1 MTRPLT
7 RLPPARALWLAALF
21 AALTG
26 LFGMHGLDTHGT
38 DQMEAGTSLR
48 GHPLTHLPADTIR
61 LVATAED
68 VPMGGIGGMG
78 GMGAMCVAVLLA
90 GLALLLVARAATR
103 CALGVSRPLS
113 MSVPIPARGRDPDPP
128 SLLTLSVARC

>member
-1 MTRPLT
+1 MTRPPT
-7 RLPPARALWLAALF
+7 RLAPARALWLATLF

-38 DQMEAGTSLR
+38 DQMAAGTSLT
-48 GHPLTHLPADTIR
+48 GHPLTNLPVDAVR
-61 LVATAED
+61 LVATADD
-68 VPMGGIGGMG
+68 VPMGGMG

-103 CALGVSRPLS
+103 RALGVARPLS
-113 MSVPIPARGRDPDPP
+113 LSVPIRARGRDPDPP